1 MTFHIQEAHGPQ
13 HDKIHQKRNP
23 NCAKIENVNFES
35 LQICE
40 TFNIELLNYMKNVSY
55 VTLTCFQKL
64 KNLY

>member
-40 TFNIELLNYMKNVSY
+40 TFNIEL
-55 VTLTCFQKL
+55 FKL
-64 KNLY
+64 YEICIICDIDMFSKV